1 MKNKSSTHL
10 SEFKYFYHY
19 FLKLTLPVF
28 NKTCFFQATKADV
41 MISLPG
47 FTVSDAEEV
56 KSRRFA
62 FKVYHTGTMFYFAAD
77 NHEEMLAW
85 MDCITVATRSQD
97 SHSTCMSIDTCI
109 RKIRYLKGNSYI
121 FHRSK

>member
-1 MKNKSSTHL
+1 
-10 SEFKYFYHY
+10 
-19 FLKLTLPVF
+19 
-28 NKTCFFQATKADV
+28 

-97 SHSTCMSIDTCI
+97 SHSACMYRYFFYFKSQHL
-109 RKIRYLKGNSYI
+109 KKYLKENLCI
-121 FHRSK
+121 FKVVQKML